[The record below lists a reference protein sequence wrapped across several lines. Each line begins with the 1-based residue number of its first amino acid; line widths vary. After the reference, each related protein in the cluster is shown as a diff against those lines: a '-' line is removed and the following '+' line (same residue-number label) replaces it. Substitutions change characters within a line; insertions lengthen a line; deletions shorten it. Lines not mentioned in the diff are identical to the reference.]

1 MGNKNGAPVLRQ
13 EDIDALTNTSG
24 MDEAQVVWVDND
36 SFMVQNAIYK
46 YIAPTKGFVPKILNF
61 HAGRP

>member
-24 MDEAQVVWVDND
+24 MDETQVMDHLDCNCVEM
-36 SFMVQNAIYK
+36 FLAI
-46 YIAPTKGFVPKILNF
+46 IN
-61 HAGRP
+61 